1 MEAAAE
7 NSKKVRKASYWGRLN
22 QYLDEYKN
30 ILVIGVDF
38 VGSQQM
44 QETRIMLRGHGKI
57 LMGKNTIIRKVFRER
72 MEKEPALEQLM
83 PAVYGNIGFVF
94 TNGDLSAIR
103 KMVME
108 KKVPASAKAGVV
120 APVDV
125 SIPAGPTGLDPGQT
139 GFFQALNIG
148 TKIVKGTIE
157 MTQSTKICVKG
168 ERVSTSA
175 VALLNKLA
183 IKPFEFGITTTHVME
198 AGSVYT
204 VDVLDM
210 SPSDLNMKFINGCNL
225 FAALCFGMGV
235 ATQATLPHSFG
246 RIFKTVVA
254 VALSADYMFDE
265 MKVVKE
271 MLDNPDAFKSA
282 AAAAA
287 APAAGG
293 AAKPAAKVAEP
304 EPEEE
309 EAAPAAMFG
318 ATGGDY

>member
-1 MEAAAE
+1 MEPVAE
-7 NSKKVRKASYWGRLN
+7 NAKKVRKATYWGRLN

-30 ILVIGVDF
+30 ILVIGIDF

-72 MEKEPALEQLM
+72 MEKEPYLEQLM

-94 TNGDLSAIR
+94 TNGDLSAVR

-108 KKVPASAKAGVV
+108 KKVPAAAKAGVV
-120 APVDV
+120 APIDV

-139 GFFQALNIG
+139 SFFQALNIG

-157 MTQSTKICVKG
+157 MTQSTKVCVKG

-183 IKPFEFGITTTHVME
+183 IKPFEFGITTSHVLDN
-198 AGSVYT
+198 GSVYT

-210 SPSDLNMKFINGCNL
+210 SPSDLNAKFLSGCNV

-235 ATQATLPHSFG
+235 VSQATLPHSFG
-246 RIFKTVVA
+246 RVFKTVVA

-271 MLDNPDAFKSA
+271 MLDNPDAFKSSA
-282 AAAAA
+282 APAAA
-287 APAAGG
+287 APVGG
-293 AAKPAAKVAEP
+293 AAKAVVKAPEP
-304 EPEEE
+304 EEEE

-318 ATGGDY
+318 STGGDY

>member
-1 MEAAAE
+1 MEVVAE
-7 NSKKVRKASYWGRLN
+7 NPKKVRKATYWGRLN

-44 QETRIMLRGHGKI
+44 QETRIMLRGKGKI

-72 MEKEPALEQLM
+72 MEKEPALEQLL

-94 TNGDLSAIR
+94 TNSDLAAIR

-108 KKVPASAKAGVV
+108 KKVPAAAKAGVL
-120 APVDV
+120 APIDV

-139 GFFQALNIG
+139 SFFQALNIG

-157 MTQSTKICVKG
+157 MTQSTKICTKG

-183 IKPFEFGITTTHVME
+183 IKPFEFGITTSYVME

-210 SPSDLNMKFINGCNL
+210 SPADLSMKFLSGCNV

-235 ATQATLPHSFG
+235 VTQATLPHSFG

-254 VALSADYMFDE
+254 VALAADYMFDE

-282 AAAAA
+282 AAPTAGAGAAA
-287 APAAGG
+287 KAPV
-293 AAKPAAKVAEP
+293 AKAPEP

-309 EAAPAAMFG
+309 EAAPAPMFG
-318 ATGGDY
+318 STGGDY